1 MLTELCAELRNYFIP
16 DYHNAD
22 KYIHVGTFTIENGAL
37 QGLQFLRPGQYFRI
51 IGSFFNDGVWQN
63 KNLQLT
69 DETFDGAIWEM
80 RVPPD
85 ILRLAKEIDDWT
97 KANAEAIASPYQSE
111 SYVAYSRTLKSG
123 ASGGSGAG
131 VFDWR
136 TQFSGALKPY
146 RRLREL

>member
-22 KYIHVGTFTIENGAL
+22 KYIHNGTFTIENGAL
-37 QGLQFLRPGQYFRI
+37 HGLQFLRPGQYFRI

-97 KANAEAIASPYQSE
+97 KANAEAIASPYQS
-111 SYVAYSRTLKSG
+111 
-123 ASGGSGAG
+123 
-131 VFDWR
+131 
-136 TQFSGALKPY
+136 
-146 RRLREL
+146 